1 MKAPNEIRL
10 CMGEGDGIRAIR
22 ASSRG
27 PALDF

>member
-22 ASSRG
+22 ASSRF
-27 PALDF
+27 LEFVS